1 MPEDIDPRKLMEAV
15 KVGFE
20 KMRHHRKVRMRILA
34 QYVGRFY
41 QRTMQDWREDNK
53 AFPINLMHKAV
64 TTLVPNLVYADPK
77 ARVTTNYM
85 AYREYAEVLALA
97 TNHLSYEINL
107 RHTLRQCITDAI
119 ILVGWIK
126 TGIGTSSQT
135 IDLDGVE
142 HDPGQP
148 YADRVDPDDMTIDP
162 FARTL
167 EEAYFIGNR
176 FRISKTALFESELI
190 NAADIEKLGTRYDY
204 PNWSE
209 ATTLSNSHDSM
220 SYMAANT
227 GLVEY
232 VDLVEVYLPTQN
244 LIMTVPY
251 DPGGTGYSDKMILRE
266 VEYEGPERGPYHM
279 LGFAFA
285 PDNIMPVAPAQMWYD
300 LHMMANRVARKIARQ
315 SDRQKR
321 VLAYEASAWEDAADI
336 VDADDGESIRVDD
349 VDAIKEIDFGGANEE
364 GYQYMEW
371 AERHFS
377 DVAMNIDLLS
387 GSASNENT
395 ATQAEIVQANT
406 SVRLS
411 DMQNLVY
418 QFTGDVMGDM
428 MFFLHTDPLIELPL
442 VKRTHGQDQQVH
454 YTPEMREGDW
464 MDYNVRVIPYSM
476 GRQDPNI
483 RVRRLMEFTGNG
495 IPALGVA
502 FQTLGPAFNMEAAV
516 NLLGREMGIEEL
528 DQIIN
533 SEALQQMTQR
543 MQQLLEQGVPLDQK
557 AIKMITNPLGA
568 QVAGVLEPGSPDA
581 EQGARIN
588 QGQPNPRATMKSGVG
603 PDQERNAMAQETA
616 GELQS
621 TYVGSQRYAGR
632 S

>member
-1 MPEDIDPRKLMEAV
+1 MAQEIDPRKLMEAV
-15 KVGFE
+15 KVGFD
-20 KMRHHRKVRMRILA
+20 KMRHHRKVRIRILS

-41 QRTMQDWREDNK
+41 QRTMQDARMDNK
-53 AFPINLMHKAV
+53 AFPVNLMHKAI
-64 TTLVPNLVYADPK
+64 TTMVPNLVYSEPK
-77 ARVTTNYM
+77 ARISTNFM

-107 RHTLRQCITDAI
+107 RHTLRQTITDAI
-119 ILVGWIK
+119 ITAGWIK
-126 TGIGTSSQT
+126 TGLGSSAQT

-176 FRISKTALFESELI
+176 FRISKPALLESGLLKSE
-190 NAADIEKLGTRYDY
+190 DVEKLGSRFDY
-204 PNWSE
+204 PDWSE
-209 ATTLSNSHDSM
+209 ASKLSNSHDSL
-220 SYMAANT
+220 SYMSANN

-232 VDLVEVYLPTQN
+232 VDLVEVYLPNELKIVT
-244 LIMTVPY
+244 IPY
-251 DPGGTGYSDKMILRE
+251 DPTGGSSYGESGKSPILRE

-285 PDNIMPVAPAQMWYD
+285 PDNIMPIAPAQIWYD

-315 SDRQKR
+315 NDRQKKI
-321 VLAYEASAWEDAADI
+321 LAYEASAWEDAADI
-336 VDADDGESIRVDD
+336 IDADDGESIRVDD
-349 VDAIKEIDFGGANEE
+349 VDAIKEVDFGGAAED

-377 DVAMNIDLLS
+377 DIAMNIDLLAGS
-387 GSASNENT
+387 GSNEAT

-418 QFTGDVMGDM
+418 NFTGDAMRDM

-442 VKRTHGQDQQVH
+442 VKRSKGHDEQVH

-464 MDYNVRVIPYSM
+464 MDYNLKVIPYSM
-476 GRQDPNI
+476 ARQDPNV
-483 RVRRLMEFTGNG
+483 RTRRLLEFTGNG

-516 NLLGREMGIEEL
+516 NLLGREMGIDEL

-543 MQQLLEQGVPLDQK
+543 MQQLLEQGIPLDAK
-557 AIKMITNPLGA
+557 AMKMITNPLSSG
-568 QVAGVLEPGSPDA
+568 VAGVMENPETQMNP
-581 EQGARIN
+581 
-588 QGQPNPRATMKSGVG
+588 GQPNPRATMQSGIT
-603 PDQERNAMAQETA
+603 PDQERNARAQETA

-621 TYVGSQRYAGR
+621 TYAGDQTFAGQV
-632 S
+632 